1 MRIFLLR
8 RNNICYMLFTDY
20 DSCLV
25 MVPPPTLTKLKPT
38 VCSSLIRAEEEGSQF
53 GKGFSNRH
61 GQVPVALAGG
71 RAEVGPAVAVR
82 PPLDQRRI
90 RLE

>member
-1 MRIFLLR
+1 
-8 RNNICYMLFTDY
+8 MLVETFHY
-20 DSCLV
+20 IYCLPFNDCGNSLV
-25 MVPPPTLTKLKPT
+25 VCPSPTQMKLKPT
-38 VCSSLIRAEEEGSQF
+38 VFSSLIRAEEEGSQF

-82 PPLDQRRI
+82 PPLDQRRL